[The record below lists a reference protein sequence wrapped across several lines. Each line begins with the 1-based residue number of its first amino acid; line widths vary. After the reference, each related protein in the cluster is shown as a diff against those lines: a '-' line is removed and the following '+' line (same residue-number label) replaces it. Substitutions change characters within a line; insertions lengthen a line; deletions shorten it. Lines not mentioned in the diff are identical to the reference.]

1 MAFFRGTGALSHTGG
16 TIFLRFSNDPFA
28 RLALALGCS
37 LALHLALLFSFRLPS
52 APLSRTPFT
61 AVFSARLQAVTT
73 APPAV
78 ALVPTTVVARR
89 PRARKRPSSSPL
101 AAFRHHAAPRSIA
114 AAALAAV
121 APAPVMARA
130 TFSAV
135 SPPAPPTVAAPAA
148 RAVPV
153 SRGSHGTSHP
163 PVLLQPIRPVY
174 PTAAQADGVEGKVVV
189 ELQITATGVVRRA
202 WVIRAVPP
210 EYFEMAAL
218 AAVRVARFAPARAAG
233 GVAVASRLR
242 LTINFVLNLAN

>member
-1 MAFFRGTGALSHTGG
+1 MAFFRGTGALSPAGG

-28 RLALALGCS
+28 RLVLALGCS
-37 LALHLALLFSFRLPS
+37 LALHLALLFGFRLPS
-52 APLSRTPFT
+52 APLSRTPFA

-89 PRARKRPSSSPL
+89 PHAREIPSSSPL
-101 AAFRHHAAPRSIA
+101 AAFRNRAAPRPTPA
-114 AAALAAV
+114 AASAAA

-135 SPPAPPTVAAPAA
+135 SPPAPSTTAASAVRAA
-148 RAVPV
+148 PV
-153 SRGSHGTSHP
+153 SRGGHGTSHP
-163 PVLLQPIRPVY
+163 PVLLQPIHPVY
-174 PTAAQADGVEGKVVV
+174 PTTAQADGVEGKVVV
-189 ELQITATGVVRRA
+189 ELQITAAGVVRRA

-210 EYFEMAAL
+210 EYFETAAL

-242 LTINFVLNLAN
+242 LTISFVLSQAN